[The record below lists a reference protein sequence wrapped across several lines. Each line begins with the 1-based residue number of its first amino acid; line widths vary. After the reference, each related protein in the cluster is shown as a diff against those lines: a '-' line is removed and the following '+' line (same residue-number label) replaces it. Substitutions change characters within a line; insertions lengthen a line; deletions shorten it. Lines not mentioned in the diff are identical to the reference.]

1 MSITPT
7 LNGQI
12 IGQTEKATRAVLDR
26 LLDRT
31 GTTFHQWVVIN
42 LVGGEPMTAEADIVA
57 RLVQGLEID
66 EAAAHRAVG
75 DARSLGLV
83 TVEVGTVGLTTPG
96 WHGSRQF
103 VRRSTASPVG
113 SMATCRR
120 TICTRPRRVLTV
132 ITARANAELAG

>member
-42 LVGGEPMTAEADIVA
+42 LVGGEPLTAEADIVA
-57 RLVQGLEID
+57 RLVQGLKID

-83 TVEVGTVGLTTPG
+83 TVEVGTVGLTG
-96 WHGSRQF
+96 AGLARF
-103 VRRSTASPVG
+103 EAVRAAIDGITGRLYGDLPADDLHTA
-113 SMATCRR
+113 A
-120 TICTRPRRVLTV
+120 RVLTV